1 MIPNNVKRLCS
12 MPLTKTLGSH
22 KRKQNQH
29 RRHCALVNQTT
40 FNYVESLIEE
50 AISDNLHNFLGEF
63 VIIPD
68 DWYNNAKQTVVK

>member
-40 FNYVESLIEE
+40 FNYVESLIEA
-50 AISDNLHNFLGEF
+50 AISDNLDNFLESM
-63 VIIPD
+63 VDITMPNIP
-68 DWYNNAKQTVVK
+68 